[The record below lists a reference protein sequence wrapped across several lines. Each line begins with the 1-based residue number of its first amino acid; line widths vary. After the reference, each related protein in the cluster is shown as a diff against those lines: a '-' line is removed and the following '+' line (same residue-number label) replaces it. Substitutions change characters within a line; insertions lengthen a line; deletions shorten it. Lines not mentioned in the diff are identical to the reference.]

1 MESQIILAAA
11 APPPEPP
18 SFGFMIMGMI
28 PFFIIMYILFIKPQQ
43 RQQRE
48 REDLIKRL
56 KAGDRVVT
64 IGGLHGIIT
73 AVKDATVVLQIAEK
87 TRITVNSSSIGE
99 ILQRSD
105 KESEAAAGDKR
116 K

>member
-1 MESQIILAAA
+1 MESILILAQA
-11 APPPEPP
+11 APAPEPP
-18 SFGFMIMGMI
+18 GFGFMMMGMI

-48 REDLIKRL
+48 RDDLMKRL

-64 IGGLHGIIT
+64 IGGMHGTIT
-73 AVKDATVVLQIAEK
+73 AVKEATVVLQIAEK

-105 KESEAAAGDKR
+105 KESEADAGNKR